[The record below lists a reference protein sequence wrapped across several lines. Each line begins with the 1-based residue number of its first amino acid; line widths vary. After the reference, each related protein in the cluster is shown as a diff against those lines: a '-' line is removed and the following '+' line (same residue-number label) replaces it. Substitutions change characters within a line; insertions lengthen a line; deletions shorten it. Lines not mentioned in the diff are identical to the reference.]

1 MWLSHFKQSDP
12 SNPDNFHLVSL
23 ASCCLKILEHL
34 IHMRVA
40 LFINQQLRPSQG
52 GFRWGADARVGSL
65 VTVLMCPSAHTF
77 ETFVD
82 IKNAFDTA
90 WVEARLLRLHDVGVR
105 GLLWRLISNLLR
117 CTVFQ
122 VRLGGEFSEP
132 WPDSGI
138 AQGRILSPLL
148 FNLLVDG
155 FAVATHHASPRVLL
169 PGCVGSRFTAQL
181 CVDDLVIAAESPSD
195 LQTAL
200 NAVSDWGFSISL
212 HLVLAP
218 TNQRSWCSGPD
229 AVFQNVMSS
238 WVESVCQKCRPT
250 SVSAL

>member
-1 MWLSHFKQSDP
+1 MEAQCGCPHFKQSDP

-65 VTVLMCPSAHTF
+65 VIVLMCPSAHTF
-77 ETFVD
+77 VAFVD

-90 WVEARLLRLHDVGVR
+90 WVEATLLRLHDVGVR

-117 CTVFQ
+117 CTVSQ

-200 NAVSDWGFSISL
+200 NAVSSWGFRFRFIWCWL
-212 HLVLAP
+212 HQINGHGVRAQTPCSRMSCPVGWSRFARSVVL
-218 TNQRSWCSGPD
+218 
-229 AVFQNVMSS
+229 
-238 WVESVCQKCRPT
+238 
-250 SVSAL
+250 